1 MDETTLVVS
10 LVEGPEIF
18 EGLRITRKFKEDGL
32 EMVSTT
38 FVLYI
43 DQDEKNL
50 IIHFIKI
57 Q

>member
-1 MDETTLVVS
+1 MNRVDETTLVVS

-38 FVLYI
+38 FVYH
-43 DQDEKNL
+43 DR
-50 IIHFIKI
+50 
-57 Q
+57 